1 MRFGDWLADRLARL
15 PARSVA
21 MGRATYDAIAQRG
34 YADGFAYSGERL
46 VELLTDPEI
55 VRALAGRKEKP

>member
-1 MRFGDWLADRLARL
+1 
-15 PARSVA
+15 
-21 MGRATYDAIAQRG
+21 MGRVTFDGIVQRG